1 MNRSYSKIRH
11 IQESNQRLEI
21 RLLNEQLTGGTQP
34 TPVNKIN
41 LPTCN
46 SKMVNDGNPGS
57 SSEMTGSFT
66 KITFNGTVSPEN
78 QGYTVHTINGPF
90 CFVPTGGGT
99 PPRPQPVPP
108 RPPRPQPG
116 PPPRPQPVPPVPPQ
130 PGPPPRPLD

>member
-78 QGYTVHTINGPF
+78 QGYTVHTVNGPF
-90 CFVPTGGGT
+90 CFVPTGGVTPT
-99 PPRPQPVPP
+99 PPPPNPP
-108 RPPRPQPG
+108 RPPRP
-116 PPPRPQPVPPVPPQ
+116 PQPVPPPPN
-130 PGPPPRPLD
+130 PPRPPRPLD

>member
-57 SSEMTGSFT
+57 SSEMTGSYN
-66 KITFNGTVSPEN
+66 KITSNGSVPPKY
-78 QGYTVHTINGPF
+78 QGYTVHTANGQF
-90 CFVPTGGGT
+90 CFIPK
-99 PPRPQPVPP
+99 
-108 RPPRPQPG
+108 
-116 PPPRPQPVPPVPPQ
+116 
-130 PGPPPRPLD
+130 